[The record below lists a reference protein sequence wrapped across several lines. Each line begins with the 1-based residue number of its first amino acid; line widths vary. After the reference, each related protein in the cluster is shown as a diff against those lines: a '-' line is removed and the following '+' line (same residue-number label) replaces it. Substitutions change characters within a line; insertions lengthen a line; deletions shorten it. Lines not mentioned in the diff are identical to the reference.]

1 MHGKNKKDTTMAK
14 EASMMQ
20 QLEEFQGLSNLVGR
34 FAESMRARLWEKMT
48 VGYKGW
54 ADASRREAILTE
66 MRDRLRVSV
75 GEYQAGDR
83 TKLVD
88 IANLCAILWL
98 HELKA

>member
-1 MHGKNKKDTTMAK
+1 MAK
-14 EASMMQ
+14 AEKPATMMQ
-20 QLEEFQGLSNLVGR
+20 ELEEFQGLSNLVGR
-34 FAESMRARLWEKMT
+34 FAESMRARLWEKMS
-48 VGYKGW
+48 VKKGW
-54 ADASRREAILTE
+54 ADSTRREAILTE
-66 MRDRLRVSV
+66 MRERLRVSV